1 MDNAQEKQAG
11 GAAAAAEATDAEVAV
26 FLVRHGQRIDETP
39 AGVAW
44 RRQTD
49 RWFDPP
55 LTDEGR
61 EQAASAAAQLG
72 CFMAAHAAE
81 YAPFSRVYASPLLR
95 TLHTAEQFGIAL
107 SLPVAPVAGLATCT
121 AAFKRHGPD
130 ANPLLREQ
138 RAREECPGAA
148 MEPFDAAYEVPPRD
162 ADGGGGGGGDGGD
175 GGGGDGA
182 ERDPFVAAVVVLAQ
196 REAAA
201 RSAAGGAAQ
210 KAAKAAVL
218 VVTHR
223 EGLRDLSQRT
233 AAPFVKTKYCCV
245 GVFGC
250 ALAGGGGAAA
260 VARGAGSG
268 ATFSLV
274 HAPEQFEAL
283 AVDLPGAG
291 GGAAEVVDAFAE
303 GEENTQAPRRI
314 AHDGGRYTRAQ
325 FVQYYGGTAEWDAAS
340 DAPVVVVDDRADS
353 AKKKLLSNQCE
364 VM

>member
-1 MDNAQEKQAG
+1 MQAKQAG
-11 GAAAAAEATDAEVAV
+11 GAATAADPEADAAGAGVAV

-81 YAPFSRVYASPLLR
+81 YAPFARVYASPLLR

-107 SLPVAPVAGLATCT
+107 SLPVAPVPGLATCT

-162 ADGGGGGGGDGGD
+162 ADGGGGDGGGG

-182 ERDPFVAAVVVLAQ
+182 EHDPFVAAVVALAQ

-201 RSAAGGAAQ
+201 RSAAGGGGAAQ
-210 KAAKAAVL
+210 KAAVL
-218 VVTHR
+218 IVAHR

-250 ALAGGGGAAA
+250 TLAGGGGAAA
-260 VARGAGSG
+260 VARGAGGG

-283 AVDLPGAG
+283 AEDLLGGAG
-291 GGAAEVVDAFAE
+291 GGAAEVVVDAFAE
-303 GEENTQAPRRI
+303 GEETTQQAPRRI

-325 FVQYYGGTAEWDAAS
+325 FVRYYGGTTEWDAAS
-340 DAPVVVVDDRADS
+340 DAPVVVDDRADS
-353 AKKKLLSNQCE
+353 AKLSNRCE